1 MAAARHPWRRGERLS
16 VRGAIWR
23 VVEHTLHA
31 DCESLRLRAT
41 QRGTSASRTILL
53 PFDRPRLLPDGD
65 AMRVLRPRVWL
76 RRLRAVHGC
85 AAPAGGLDAAARAG
99 ISILPYQLEPA
110 LLMRRHGTPRV
121 MIADA
126 VGLGKTIQAG
136 LLLAELAA
144 ERDEARS
151 LVVVPA
157 GLRDQWSREL
167 ATHFAIETIGATTAW
182 LARATADLPHD
193 VNPWSLP
200 GTYVA
205 SSDLIKRPE
214 VLRPL
219 EDVTWDAVIVDE
231 AHEASGGTARRAAVH
246 AVACRA
252 RRVMLLTATPH
263 AGDDEQFNAL
273 CSIGAHGGESP
284 PIVMFARSRTEVA
297 PSFPRRTRLFA
308 IRLSPHERR
317 MHRLLDEYSQ
327 QLWHETRR
335 PARLVAIV
343 LRKRAL
349 SSAASLAAS
358 CLRRLRLLE
367 GDADDLPGTQLM
379 LPLGD
384 EDPLSDAAPD
394 GLLGGQGLA
403 DVGRERQLLTDIAA
417 AAARASAAESKMR
430 FLLRLIARVREPA
443 IVFTEYRDTLERLH
457 RQLFPVRPDLQLLHG
472 GMGLRERQVSQD
484 AFNERSSLLLAT
496 DAASEGL
503 NLHTRSRLVIH
514 FELPWSPARLEQR
527 TGRVD
532 RLGQRRPVHE
542 VLLVS
547 RDTAERHVLAPL
559 LGRVARS
566 RSSLPHPYARGLMEA
581 LTESEVAASV
591 IEGLHA
597 HGHDRR
603 SAAVSCRQPPPM
615 LRQEAVDEA
624 GRLEEVRACQTS
636 SAASD
641 LVLTPRVLV
650 AQIPRAHKVARG
662 VYAFYT
668 IVLETA
674 DGRVVHR
681 ELTAL
686 RSEAAPC
693 TPLRTAADLRA
704 FAARFRDTAD
714 STLRDRLLRHH
725 QHRLEGI
732 ASEWRQ
738 AAAWLADRDRS
749 ILQSLPSAATRLVQ
763 AGLFDQ
769 RAIRMS
775 ALRARA
781 SALLTE
787 EIGRRLH
794 DITASSTLH
803 PSAQLCAVL
812 VVTGSLA
819 R

>member
-1 MAAARHPWRRGERLS
+1 MAAARHAWRRGERLS

-23 VVEHTLHA
+23 VVEHTSYV

-53 PFDRPRLLPDGD
+53 PFDRPRRLSEAG
-65 AMRVLRPRVWL
+65 AIRILRPRAWL

-85 AAPAGGLDAAARAG
+85 AAPPGSLEAAARTG
-99 ISILPYQLEPA
+99 ISILPYQLEPV
-110 LLMRRHGTPRV
+110 LLMRRHGTARV
-121 MIADA
+121 MIADG
-126 VGLGKTIQAG
+126 VGLGKTVQAG

-144 ERDEARS
+144 ERDEARA

-157 GLRDQWSREL
+157 GLRGQWAREL
-167 ATHFAIETIGATTAW
+167 ATHFAIDTVAATTAW
-182 LARATADLPHD
+182 LARVTADLPHD
-193 VNPWSLP
+193 VNPWSMP
-200 GTYVA
+200 AIYVA

-219 EDVTWDAVIVDE
+219 EDVTWDAVVVDE
-231 AHEASGGTARRAAVH
+231 AHEASAGTARRAAVH

-252 RRVMLLTATPH
+252 RRVLLLTATPH
-263 AGDDEQFNAL
+263 AGDDGQFDAL

-284 PIVMFARSRTEVA
+284 PIVMFARSRTELG
-297 PSFPRRTRLFA
+297 PSASRRTRLFS

-317 MHRLLDEYSQ
+317 MHRLLDEYSRR
-327 QLWHETRR
+327 LWHETRDPDR

-358 CLRRLRLLE
+358 CVRRLRLLE
-367 GDADDLPGTQLM
+367 GLADDPAVTQPM

-384 EDPLSDAAPD
+384 EDPLSDAEPD
-394 GLLGGQGLA
+394 GILADRGLA
-403 DVGRERQLLTDIAA
+403 DVARERQLLSNLAA

-443 IVFTEYRDTLERLH
+443 IVFTEYRDTLERLRRH
-457 RQLFPVRPDLQLLHG
+457 LSPVRPDLQLLHG
-472 GMGLRERQVSQD
+472 GMELRERERSQD
-484 AFNERSSLLLAT
+484 AFNERSSLLIAT

-503 NLHTRSRLVIH
+503 NLHTRCRLVIH

-542 VLLVS
+542 ILLVS

-566 RSSLPHPYARGLMEA
+566 RSSVPYARGLMQA
-581 LTESEVAASV
+581 LAESDVAAAV
-591 IEGLHA
+591 IDGLDEQGHA
-597 HGHDRR
+597 RTSG
-603 SAAVSCRQPPPM
+603 AVSFREPPPM
-615 LRQEAVDEA
+615 IRQEAVEEA
-624 GRLEEVRACQTS
+624 RRLQDVRAWLT
-636 SAASD
+636 SAAAAD
-641 LVLTPRVLV
+641 VAMAPQVV
-650 AQIPRAHKVARG
+650 AAQIAHARTVARG
-662 VYAFYT
+662 LYAFYT
-668 IVLETA
+668 IVLEAA

-681 ELTAL
+681 ELTAVH
-686 RSEAAPC
+686 SEAAPAA
-693 TPLRTAADLRA
+693 PLRTAADLRA
-704 FAARFRDTAD
+704 FVARFRETAD
-714 STLRDRLLRHH
+714 CAVRERLLQHH

-732 ASEWRQ
+732 AGEWRH
-738 AAAWLADRDRS
+738 AAALQADRERS
-749 ILQSLPSAATRLVQ
+749 ILQSLPSAATQLVQ

-769 RAIRMS
+769 RARRMS
-775 ALRARA
+775 AARARA
-781 SALLTE
+781 SGLLAD

-794 DITASSTLH
+794 DLTHSPALDTSV
-803 PSAQLCAVL
+803 QLCAVL
-812 VVTGSLA
+812 VVTGSFA
-819 R
+819 